1 MNDEAPHSNYSS
13 WSGIAGN
20 CQGIIK
26 EKDVSIQSFMTEAAL
41 LLGPLDLDQ
50 EDHER
55 VLNTLSR
62 TTSQLIIVGVMSIYL
77 PMTMMDSKPENYAQ
91 NGRVTFHTPGGQDRW
106 RE

>member
-1 MNDEAPHSNYSS
+1 VCEY
-13 WSGIAGN
+13 W
-20 CQGIIK
+20 GIIT

-62 TTSQLIIVGVMSIYL
+62 TMSQLMVVGVMSIYL
-77 PMTMMDSKPENYAQ
+77 AMTMMDSKSENYAQ
-91 NGRVTFHTPGGQDRW
+91 NGQVTFHMPGG
-106 RE
+106 